1 MGTITK
7 IMLAVTIPEATWDR
21 AVSNSASKRRVRTVA
36 GDVKLMYSHSTADL
50 ELFNLQ
56 GNGSGGLWL
65 PQTKQG
71 PLHFHEYQAFPW
83 IEPLSRTNQPAALFR
98 MSRSIRSLPINEVVS
113 PSPPHFLAQLRL
125 LA

>member
-1 MGTITK
+1 MF
-7 IMLAVTIPEATWDR
+7 AVTIPEATWDR

-36 GDVKLMYSHSTADL
+36 GDVKLMYSHSAADL

-71 PLHFHEYQAFPW
+71 Q
-83 IEPLSRTNQPAALFR
+83 R
-98 MSRSIRSLPINEVVS
+98 
-113 PSPPHFLAQLRL
+113 PSPEIDSFHSGDP
-125 LA
+125 